1 MELRVIK
8 AEEITSA
15 VSRLFKECN
24 YFIGD
29 DITKALE
36 CAYQNEQSENC
47 KNVRTTQ
54 YVL

>member
-24 YFIGD
+24 YFIGN
-29 DITKALE
+29 DITEALE
-36 CAYQNEQSENC
+36 CAYTKEQSPVG
-47 KNVRTTQ
+47 KQVIS
-54 YVL
+54 